1 METPLQNLII
11 TGTTG
16 MVGQSVLIESLADP
30 AVGKILSLSRR
41 PTGLPVHP
49 KLKEV
54 LVKDF
59 YDLSPIASEL
69 AGYDGCMHCLGAS
82 SVGMNEA
89 DYTRVTYDLALELAR
104 TVLATNPN
112 IGLTYVSGGGTNTNG
127 SQMWARVK
135 GRTEDALLA
144 MPFRHVHM
152 IRLGFLEASKGV
164 KPANAW
170 YGILY
175 VILRPFFFLFKLTG
189 MATNG
194 HNLQRAMRR
203 AAVEGYAKPV
213 LEVKDINALGQ
224 QD

>member
-1 METPLQNLII
+1 MDSPLQNLII

-30 AVGKILSLSRR
+30 AVGKVLSLSRR
-41 PTGLPVHP
+41 PTGLPAHP
-49 KLKEV
+49 KLQEV
-54 LVKDF
+54 LVKNF

-69 AGYDGCMHCLGAS
+69 AGYDGCLHCLGAS

-89 DYTRVTYDLALELAR
+89 DYTRVTYDLTMELAK
-104 TVLATNPN
+104 TVLGASPS
-112 IGLTYVSGGGTNTNG
+112 IGLAYVSGGGTNTNG
-127 SQMWARVK
+127 SAMWARVK

-170 YGILY
+170 YGFLY
-175 VILRPFFFLFKLTG
+175 VALRPFFFIFKMTG
-189 MATNG
+189 LATDG
-194 HNLQRAMRR
+194 RNLQRAMRR
-203 AAVEGYAKPV
+203 AATQGYAKPI
-213 LEVKDINALGQ
+213 LEVKDINALGKPA
-224 QD
+224 